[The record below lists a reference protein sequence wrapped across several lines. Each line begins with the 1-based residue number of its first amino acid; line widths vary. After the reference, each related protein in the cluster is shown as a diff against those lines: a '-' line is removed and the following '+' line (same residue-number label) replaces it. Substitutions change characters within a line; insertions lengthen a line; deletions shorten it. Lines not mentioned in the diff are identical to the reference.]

1 MNTICVIPAR
11 YASTRLPG
19 KPLKKIGD
27 KPMIELV
34 YKQALQ
40 TKNIDRVIVA
50 TDDDRIFNVVK
61 DFGGTAVMTDPELPS
76 GTDRVYEAIKNTDTD
91 IVINLQGDE
100 PFVAPELL
108 EKLVNV
114 FHNDNIQIATPICE
128 IENDF
133 EITDPNVVKV
143 IKDVN
148 GFALYFSRSQ
158 IPFLRDF
165 ESGDVINANHTFYKH
180 IGIYAYRK
188 ECLKQLTQLDESSLE
203 KIEKLEQLRFLENG
217 FKIYTVLSDYN
228 SIGVDTPED
237 LKKINKMIQ
246 DNVL

>member
-1 MNTICVIPAR
+1 MRTICVIPAR

-19 KPLKKIGD
+19 KPLKKIGG

-34 YKQALQ
+34 YKKALRA
-40 TKNIDRVIVA
+40 KNINQVIVA

-61 DFGGTAVMTDPELPS
+61 DFGGNAAMTDPGLPS
-76 GTDRVYEAIKNTDTD
+76 GTDRVYEAIKNIQTD

-100 PFVAPELL
+100 PYIESELL
-108 EKLVNV
+108 EKLVDV
-114 FHNDNIQIATPICE
+114 FVNENIQIATPICK
-128 IENDF
+128 IENES
-133 EITDPNVVKV
+133 EITDPNIVKVVK
-143 IKDVN
+143 DLN

-165 ESGDVINANHTFYKH
+165 EKSNITSENHTFYKH

-188 ECLKQLTQLDESSLE
+188 KCLTQLTQLDESALE
-203 KIEKLEQLRFLENG
+203 KTEKLEQLRFLENG
-217 FKIYTVLSDYN
+217 FKIYTVVSDYN

-237 LKKINKMIQ
+237 LEKINKMIQ